1 MNQMEKQENGLPRC
15 SRKERR
21 KEGRKEVG
29 RVEGKME
36 KRKEHSK
43 EGRKEKERNHPGNS
57 AGTGSHRQGVST
69 GTRQSF
75 QGSLLVSTTLFL
87 SSLHNKLPN
96 NSDNVSFIF
105 EH

>member
-1 MNQMEKQENGLPRC
+1 MNQMEKHENGLPRC

-43 EGRKEKERNHPGNS
+43 EGRKEKETILVTVQAQEAIDKAS
-57 AGTGSHRQGVST
+57 ALAP
-69 GTRQSF
+69 
-75 QGSLLVSTTLFL
+75 GSLFRAPS
-87 SSLHNKLPN
+87 
-96 NSDNVSFIF
+96 
-105 EH
+105 